1 MRCLNGGLLVNYHYT
16 RFGEVL
22 LFLSL
27 KPLDTQGLRIMKFIQ
42 ITIFN
47 KKGLRMMRSQKHT
60 KKKKWL
66 TVLLIVVGL
75 SVVGGGAYAYS
86 VWHSFDSAVKNIH
99 KPVERNQ
106 PVKRAKEGT
115 VKNGDPFSILLLGVD
130 ERKNDKGRSDTMI
143 VMTVNPHLKSIKML
157 SIPRD
162 TRTEL
167 IGRGTVDKINH
178 AYAYGDVEMS
188 MDTVEHFLN
197 IPIDYYV
204 KVNMEGFKEVVDA
217 VGGVKVHNDLAFTAG
232 GVTFPV
238 GNLTLDGKKALK
250 FSRMRHDDP
259 EGDFGRQKRQREI
272 IESILDEGASISSLW
287 NYDNIFDALAKNVK
301 TNFTFEEMLGIQSQ
315 YKDIRK
321 NIEELKV
328 EGENEWIP
336 NESGKNIYYYS
347 VKNEERQKLSDLL
360 RNHLELGQEMVSA
373 GQ

>member
-1 MRCLNGGLLVNYHYT
+1 
-16 RFGEVL
+16 
-22 LFLSL
+22 
-27 KPLDTQGLRIMKFIQ
+27 
-42 ITIFN
+42 
-47 KKGLRMMRSQKHT
+47 MMRSQKHT

-99 KPVERNQ
+99 KPVERKQ
-106 PVKRAKEGT
+106 PVKRAKEVT

-217 VGGVKVHNDLAFTAG
+217 VGGVKVHNDLEFTAG